1 MKRIYPYL
9 QGNLLRLRVAAGGK
23 TIRAVN
29 LTPGK
34 MILIEGGPRSGKTR
48 CLKKSMEKLKA
59 QKGVSTVFI
68 DGQENMTSWLKDV
81 NLPIPAT
88 GTERVR
94 QTARHIPEGFYFF
107 LDQAEAV
114 TPAKLEVVLG
124 LMDKARAVM
133 VAASSFGQ
141 LHPRLK
147 ARCREARIITLGAG
161 ADTFDVTYLLI
172 AVIIIVVAMLGYY
185 QIVFLAAAIRYLFQG
200 LKIGGSKL

>member
-1 MKRIYPYL
+1 LKRIYPYL
-9 QGNLLRLRVAAGGK
+9 QGNLLRLRVAVGGR
-23 TIRAVN
+23 TIKAVN
-29 LTPGK
+29 LGAGK

-48 CLKKSMEKLKA
+48 CLRRSMEKLKV
-59 QKGVSTVFI
+59 QEGVSTVFI
-68 DGQENMTSWLKDV
+68 DGQDNMTSWLRDV
-81 NLPIPAT
+81 ALPVPAT

-94 QTARHIPEGFYFF
+94 QTARLIPEGFYLF
-107 LDQAEAV
+107 LDQAEAI
-114 TPAKLEVVLG
+114 TPAKLEVILT
-124 LMDKARAVM
+124 LMDKARSVM
-133 VAASSFGQ
+133 VATTSFGR

-200 LKIGGSKL
+200 LRIGGSKL